1 MGLGDGGH
9 GGEERVVGKG
19 VVDGRHVP
27 SEEEVGGVAT
37 GIVVHSAHVRM
48 RVCVGGVDSQN
59 LTQPSHSTS
68 PLMKAYYSHWIL
80 SRTSCLESSS
90 GNNWLILC

>member
-27 SEEEVGGVAT
+27 SEEKVGGVAT
-37 GIVVHSAHVRM
+37 GIVVHSAHVRV
-48 RVCVGGVDSQN
+48 RVCVCVGGGGGWT
-59 LTQPSHSTS
+59 LKILHSLVTV
-68 PLMKAYYSHWIL
+68 LAH
-80 SRTSCLESSS
+80 
-90 GNNWLILC
+90 